1 MNLFDNQEW
10 WRGNEVN
17 GNDVPK
23 SLLCSI
29 INCGNLLQGNRIQWW
44 GGLTFIRFVKLSIVR
59 GNAVVYLPLSEGK
72 SGGGN
77 WGGKKRGGL
86 WRWAAPPT
94 TTPSPTGRKLPALQQ
109 NTVHRVIEQE
119 TTYIVFGATGN
130 TVNYKIAKLKKV
142 KKQIN

>member
-1 MNLFDNQEW
+1 M
-10 WRGNEVN
+10 
-17 GNDVPK
+17 
-23 SLLCSI
+23 
-29 INCGNLLQGNRIQWW
+29 QGNRIQWW

-94 TTPSPTGRKLPALQQ
+94 PTPSPTGRKLPALQQ

-119 TTYIVFGATGN
+119 TTYITLVCIRGATGN
-130 TVNYKIAKLKKV
+130 SKLLNS
-142 KKQIN
+142 QIRKFQKEIN

>member
-1 MNLFDNQEW
+1 M
-10 WRGNEVN
+10 
-17 GNDVPK
+17 
-23 SLLCSI
+23 
-29 INCGNLLQGNRIQWW
+29 QGNRIRWW

-94 TTPSPTGRKLPALQQ
+94 PTPSPTGRKLPALQQ

-119 TTYIVFGATGN
+119 TTYITLDVFYATEN
-130 TVNYKIAKLKKV
+130 TPQNSHIKKKLETNT
-142 KKQIN
+142 IYYICICMFLN

>member
-1 MNLFDNQEW
+1 M
-10 WRGNEVN
+10 
-17 GNDVPK
+17 
-23 SLLCSI
+23 
-29 INCGNLLQGNRIQWW
+29 QGNRIQWW

-94 TTPSPTGRKLPALQQ
+94 PTPSPTGRKLPALQQ

-130 TVNYKIAKLKKV
+130 TVNYKIAKLKK
-142 KKQIN
+142 I